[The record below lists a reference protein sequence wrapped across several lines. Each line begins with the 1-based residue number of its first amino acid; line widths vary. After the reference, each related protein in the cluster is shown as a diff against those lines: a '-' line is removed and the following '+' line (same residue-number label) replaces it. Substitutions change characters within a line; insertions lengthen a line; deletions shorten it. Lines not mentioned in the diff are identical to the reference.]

1 MVRNKDIKMDW
12 WIDGKERGKDRERQ
26 IFRWD
31 DEWVVRWRQGERE
44 IGKDSFIDGLMEG

>member
-1 MVRNKDIKMDW
+1 MDGSKQGYKNGLMNRW
-12 WIDGKERGKDRERQ
+12 KRERERQ
-26 IFRWD
+26 IFRCD